1 MLRVNAGLGI
11 SIADG
16 SVPGAELPHT
26 AVKTQNWGKKK
37 KPQQKQQGWEISAQ
51 ARVNSYVNLKGC
63 TSNPVQNRTSEG
75 VTNILLCFAV
85 QTSGNSW

>member
-37 KPQQKQQGWEISAQ
+37 KPQQKQQG
-51 ARVNSYVNLKGC
+51 
-63 TSNPVQNRTSEG
+63 
-75 VTNILLCFAV
+75 
-85 QTSGNSW
+85 

>member
-37 KPQQKQQGWEISAQ
+37 KTTAEATRVRDLSA
-51 ARVNSYVNLKGC
+51 S
-63 TSNPVQNRTSEG
+63 TS
-75 VTNILLCFAV
+75 
-85 QTSGNSW
+85 